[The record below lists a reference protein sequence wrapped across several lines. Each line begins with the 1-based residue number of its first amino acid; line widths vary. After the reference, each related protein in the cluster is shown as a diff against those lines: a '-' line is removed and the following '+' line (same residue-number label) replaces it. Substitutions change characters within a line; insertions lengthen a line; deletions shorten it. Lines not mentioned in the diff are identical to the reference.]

1 MKKLTVSFCVLTILC
16 ILCVSLFL
24 PACAKDDYVPPVNTK
39 GTLLSIGC
47 LSDLH
52 SKDAYF
58 NLLTAQLKPNVK
70 KTLKQMQGKYYDAL
84 IFGGDLTSSASPAKS
99 HTYSIYDKILEY
111 SDKITKNSLFVC
123 GNHDYSAGLNKYP
136 SSKVTTTDGY
146 YYNYNAADFYG
157 YIMKDRI
164 GQLDSDDAYY
174 EYYDNKG
181 ESGGKGNYLLG
192 YHYQIKGFHFIGLN
206 PHPADLLG
214 ILQRTNYTYT
224 KGSVD
229 WLESKLQSIGKDKTV
244 FLIAHIPLASSVNLR
259 TNKGIEAGMSQYMQD
274 KLIVFPNLVW
284 LYGHDHSDG
293 AMLDADGNTV
303 NISCYIKDD
312 TAQRVTQYYDKDGN
326 KSFVT
331 CFMGSMSYKYGNMS
345 NDINPKIYQGL
356 DVDVYND
363 KIVLQTVNY
372 GANSNNSGTITP
384 FVIERNMQQ

>member
-1 MKKLTVSFCVLTILC
+1 
-16 ILCVSLFL
+16 
-24 PACAKDDYVPPVNTK
+24 
-39 GTLLSIGC
+39 
-47 LSDLH
+47 
-52 SKDAYF
+52 
-58 NLLTAQLKPNVK
+58 
-70 KTLKQMQGKYYDAL
+70 
-84 IFGGDLTSSASPAKS
+84 
-99 HTYSIYDKILEY
+99 
-111 SDKITKNSLFVC
+111 
-123 GNHDYSAGLNKYP
+123 
-136 SSKVTTTDGY
+136 
-146 YYNYNAADFYG
+146 
-157 YIMKDRI
+157 
-164 GQLDSDDAYY
+164 
-174 EYYDNKG
+174 
-181 ESGGKGNYLLG
+181 
-192 YHYQIKGFHFIGLN
+192 
-206 PHPADLLG
+206 
-214 ILQRTNYTYT
+214 
-224 KGSVD
+224 
-229 WLESKLQSIGKDKTV
+229 
-244 FLIAHIPLASSVNLR
+244 
-259 TNKGIEAGMSQYMQD
+259 MSQYMQD